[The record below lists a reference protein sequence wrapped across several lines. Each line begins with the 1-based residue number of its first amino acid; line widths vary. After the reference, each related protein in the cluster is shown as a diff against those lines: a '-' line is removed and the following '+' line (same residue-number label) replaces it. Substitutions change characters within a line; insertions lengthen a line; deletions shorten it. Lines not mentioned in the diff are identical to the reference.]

1 MTSALIQQLFN
12 IEALRIHFTAV
23 SFLYLQR
30 TPSCCTEEG
39 IKILKRQG
47 PLMINDRHLKFKK
60 NHQVENVFPQ
70 SNFISSTFTPL
81 QALLVGG
88 KM

>member
-1 MTSALIQQLFN
+1 
-12 IEALRIHFTAV
+12 
-23 SFLYLQR
+23 
-30 TPSCCTEEG
+30 
-39 IKILKRQG
+39 
-47 PLMINDRHLKFKK
+47 MINDRHLKLKK

-88 KM
+88 KMPVDIEQSLTQSLLTSIY